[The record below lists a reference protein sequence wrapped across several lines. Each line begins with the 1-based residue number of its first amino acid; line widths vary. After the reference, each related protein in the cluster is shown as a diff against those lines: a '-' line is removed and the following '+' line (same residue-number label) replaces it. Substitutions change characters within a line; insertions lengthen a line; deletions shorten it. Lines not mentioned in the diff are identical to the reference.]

1 MDTTFRTLKD
11 FFRSLGLPLDQDF
24 ELTVHRL
31 KGLHGSGPA
40 QAPAFR
46 TNYYAFLLITA
57 GHSHYTIDNQEFE
70 CKAGAFYF
78 TNPGHLKSFRIHEP
92 IEGYMLT
99 FSEEFVKQNYA
110 GDFFQQFPFLLHETT
125 PVMQLGGGP
134 VKELGGLLEA
144 MLHEYQGQALYKK
157 AILTNQLLVLL
168 YKTKE
173 LLPSHQVAVRSSGRA
188 AELMGQFKALVN
200 RNFADLAAGK
210 ATKILSVKE
219 LAEALS
225 VHPNYLGNVPGPH
238 PGRGPGP
245 AGQHG
250 QNRIGDRLWA
260 GLYRRGPF
268 CQVFQEIRC
277 HLARTVPQADEGG
290 VVAISIHK
298 LHRIIILAVAVAEP
312 ILEFRVH
319 HFFVQKLVDLL
330 HGVAALNF
338 SKRVDAHVKIP

>member
-1 MDTTFRTLKD
+1 VKEQATYRTLKD

-92 IEGYMLT
+92 LEGYMLT
-99 FSEEFVKQNYA
+99 FSEELVKQHYA
-110 GDFFQQFPFLLHETT
+110 GDFFQLFPFLLHETT

-134 VKELGGLLEA
+134 VKELSGLFEI
-144 MLHEYQGQALYKK
+144 MLHEYQGQSLYKK
-157 AILTNQLLVLL
+157 AILANQLVVLL
-168 YKTKE
+168 YKAKE
-173 LLPSHQVAVRSSGRA
+173 LLPSHQVAVRASGRA
-188 AELMGQFKALVN
+188 AELMGQFKVLVN
-200 RNFADLAAGK
+200 RNFADLATGK

-225 VHPNYLGNVPGPH
+225 VHPNYLGNVVKAESGK
-238 PGRGPGP
+238 P
-245 AGQHG
+245 ATDWIQARTLAEA
-250 QNRIGDRLWA
+250 QALLANTTKTVSEIA
-260 GLYRRGPF
+260 FGLGFTDAAHFAKFFKKFAATSPAQYRR
-268 CQVFQEIRC
+268 QMR
-277 HLARTVPQADEGG
+277 EG
-290 VVAISIHK
+290 
-298 LHRIIILAVAVAEP
+298 L
-312 ILEFRVH
+312 
-319 HFFVQKLVDLL
+319 
-330 HGVAALNF
+330 
-338 SKRVDAHVKIP
+338 

>member
-1 MDTTFRTLKD
+1 MKEQATYRTLKD

-92 IEGYMLT
+92 LEGYMLT

-144 MLHEYQGQALYKK
+144 MLYEYQGQALYKK
-157 AILTNQLLVLL
+157 AILTNQLVVLL

-225 VHPNYLGNVPGPH
+225 VHPNYLGNVVKAESGK
-238 PGRGPGP
+238 P
-245 AGQHG
+245 ATDWIQ
-250 QNRIGDRLWA
+250 
-260 GLYRRGPF
+260 
-268 CQVFQEIRC
+268 
-277 HLARTVPQADEGG
+277 ARTLAEAQA
-290 VVAISIHK
+290 
-298 LHRIIILAVAVAEP
+298 LLANTAKTVSEIAFGLGFTDAA
-312 ILEFRVH
+312 
-319 HFFVQKLVDLL
+319 HFAKFFKK
-330 HGVAALNF
+330 VAAT
-338 SKRVDAHVKIP
+338 SPAQYRKQMRAG